1 MLAFRDLIFFIS
13 QKVDE
18 PGDLLFLL
26 CLTFLTISQKVLI
39 TQKWLS
45 YHLKPDIKT
54 ILTSG
59 ITLLYNNY

>member
-45 YHLKPDIKT
+45 YHLKSDIKT
-54 ILTSG
+54 IITSRVV
-59 ITLLYNNY
+59 